1 MGQQM
6 VGEVARGLSLLGGA
20 SSEARRCNFEWWVGA
35 VLFFEWWVGARR
47 SHGSGLLVLGLGIPR
62 ERLKRQA
69 PRPTERS
76 Y

>member
-1 MGQQM
+1 MR
-6 VGEVARGLSLLGGA
+6 VRVRVRVRVKVRVRVRVSVRVPVSPRPNSIL
-20 SSEARRCNFEWWVGA
+20 
-35 VLFFEWWVGARR
+35 FEWWVGARR